1 MSTNWRTIS
10 VIAFCSS
17 VFSWKCEVSTAM
29 APYLGRLGGAR
40 RIMAGCRMPSA
51 VVEAFTAAGLTGS
64 GAVDKAEIDR
74 LSNAVASLAEE
85 DFVTKMISVEGVAM
99 SAQGVDGMREVL
111 DRLERGIRGDALRGR
126 GDRGRGENALMLARQ
141 VSITRV
147 GGVTIEQPS
156 AVVFKFRDGR
166 IHRAEWHMDR
176 AAAERSAQS
185 SQE

>member
-1 MSTNWRTIS
+1 MSNSER
-10 VIAFCSS
+10 
-17 VFSWKCEVSTAM
+17 
-29 APYLGRLGGAR
+29 
-40 RIMAGCRMPSA
+40 
-51 VVEAFTAAGLTGS
+51 VVEAFSAAGLTGS

-111 DRLERGIRGDALRGR
+111 TDWSGVFEEMRFEVEGIEE
-126 GDRGRGENALMLARQ
+126 RGENALMLARQ

-166 IHRAEWHMDR
+166 IYRAEWHMDR